1 MKTNPSIIRQNLYD
15 FFEEIMLNHDE
26 FFDYNISY
34 NPGGK
39 YYQIN
44 IKPPMEEVDSSFY
57 FKNFFEIES
66 VQEKLGDFCIEN
78 KVGMVTY

>member
-1 MKTNPSIIRQNLYD
+1 MVSGSAPVKYYFHD
-15 FFEEIMLNHDE
+15 FLENILFNHDE